1 MLLFS
6 MNRIDFENVLVQG
19 AYSCFHFPFPPA
31 YFVHLASI
39 EAMGTSAEILNT
51 SSVQA
56 PSLRGNRER
65 WADMSIDSDTC
76 VSTPRSHSIDTFATD
91 GGLLRKG
98 LWLAMVRGL
107 DAISWCQ
114 RGYVT
119 SVSHVFLVD
128 QVRTGYLS
136 WSYMRSCFKGKS
148 THLQKDAR
156 LLAAALSIVFPFGFV
171 VWRQVRESTIDER
184 YYPPFRK
191 ECKYCPNDKRIPLIV
206 IEHQVEAFIL
216 YDASVS

>member
-1 MLLFS
+1 MFWFKELTVASIFLFHL
-6 MNRIDFENVLVQG
+6 RILYVV
-19 AYSCFHFPFPPA
+19 
-31 YFVHLASI
+31 ASI

-56 PSLRGNRER
+56 PSLCVDRKR

-76 VSTPRSHSIDTFATD
+76 VSTPRSHSIDTFATGAIDD
-91 GGLLRKG
+91 GGLLKKG
-98 LWLAMVRGL
+98 FWLAMVREL
-107 DAISWCQ
+107 DAISWCR

-119 SVSHVFLVD
+119 SVSQVFLVD

-136 WSYMRSCFKGKS
+136 WSYMRNCFKGKS

-171 VWRQVRESTIDER
+171 VWRQVREGDFIDER

-216 YDASVS
+216 YDGSS